1 MFSLVVLCGGCE
13 MSSSVARR
21 LLVFF
26 FFFLVVF
33 FFVSGK
39 SGERDAS
46 SSSSSSK
53 AHHHHH
59 HHRDFE
65 KMGAEKSKRISSL
78 SPCVVAAVFETK
90 EPPRPPP
97 KIPQDVFRV
106 ASRAT
111 GGGDEE
117 HTTFAET
124 RQNTQRKGEG
134 FLCLKLKTLNKRLTF
149 LSPLSF
155 RPLSFIVYTHKK
167 WQQPRTSTSL
177 PRNRK

>member
-1 MFSLVVLCGGCE
+1 

-59 HHRDFE
+59 HHHHHRDFE

-90 EPPRPPP
+90 EPPRPPT
-97 KIPQDVFRV
+97 KNPQDVFRV

-117 HTTFAET
+117 HTTLFAEET
-124 RQNTQRKGEG
+124 LRQNAQEKGRGIFVFETQNPKQ
-134 FLCLKLKTLNKRLTF
+134 KTDF
-149 LSPLSF
+149 FVSPLSF
-155 RPLSFIVYTHKK
+155 RRLSSFIVYNNTHKK